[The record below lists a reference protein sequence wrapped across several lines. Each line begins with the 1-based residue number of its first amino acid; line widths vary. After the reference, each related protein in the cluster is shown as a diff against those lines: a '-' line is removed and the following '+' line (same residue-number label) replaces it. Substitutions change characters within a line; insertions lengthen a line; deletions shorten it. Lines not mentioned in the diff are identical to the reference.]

1 MSLVVPFEEIF
12 AQKQGL
18 LSNHSSWR
26 RVELGEICRILNGF
40 AFKSSLFNNEK
51 GFPVIR
57 IRDLSKGRAETLYNG
72 VFPPEYIVDNGDLLI
87 GMDGNFTCWEWSGG
101 KAGLNQRV
109 CKIMPNE
116 AFLNRKFLLYG
127 LNGYLKAIQDCT
139 SSVTV
144 GHLSSLDILRIPFPL
159 PPLNEQRRIVAK
171 LELLLSRVDACQQR
185 LARIPVILKRFRQAV
200 LAAACSGR
208 FTADWRE
215 KQGIG
220 EGDDLPE
227 GWRKSDIEMVSNS
240 LKYGTS
246 QKCTYENKGTPVLRI
261 PNIQDGTVNHS
272 DLKFAE
278 LPIKEMQQL
287 SLLPGDI
294 LVIRSNGSVSLVGK
308 SALVREAER
317 DFAYAGYLIR
327 IRPNRNIIQ
336 PEYLNLVLG
345 SYGVRLQIE
354 IPARSTSGVNNIN
367 SDELRA
373 LSFSLPPLPEQQEI
387 VRRVE
392 ALFTL
397 ADQLEARYAT
407 AQVQVDKLTQSILA
421 KAFRGE
427 LVPQDPSDEPAEK
440 LLERIRERQETV
452 AAQPRKK
459 KFPSVQAVQDSQPVS
474 ASPEQTVTTPPDLSK
489 TARKILRHMK
499 KSHTYTKHELTTAAI
514 LSTSEWNCAIRELKE
529 AGLVIQT
536 GDKRGAAYHKA

>member
-72 VFPPEYIVDNGDLLI
+72 DFPPEYIVDNSDLLI

-159 PPLNEQRRIVAK
+159 PPFNEQRRIVTK

-185 LARIPVILKRFRQAV
+185 LAQIPVILKRFRQAV

-208 FTADWRE
+208 LTADWRE
-215 KQGIG
+215 LNNLDDWEWSILSKQ
-220 EGDDLPE
+220 
-227 GWRKSDIEMVSNS
+227 DISIQTGPFGSALHKHDYVSNGIPLVNPMHIREGQIYPNANQS
-240 LKYGTS
+240 VSKNKLK
-246 QKCTYENKGTPVLRI
+246 
-261 PNIQDGTVNHS
+261 
-272 DLKFAE
+272 E
-278 LPIKEMQQL
+278 LTRYML
-287 SLLPGDI
+287 GPGDI
-294 LVIRSNGSVSLVGK
+294 VLGRRGEMGRAAVVRSSGLLCGTGSLFLRTTSEKVVPDFLCLLLRSPQTCAFLEEGSVGSTMTNLNQQIVGSLEFPIASPG
-308 SALVREAER
+308 
-317 DFAYAGYLIR
+317 
-327 IRPNRNIIQ
+327 
-336 PEYLNLVLG
+336 
-345 SYGVRLQIE
+345 
-354 IPARSTSGVNNIN
+354 
-367 SDELRA
+367 
-373 LSFSLPPLPEQQEI
+373 EQQEI

-392 ALFTL
+392 GLFKL
-397 ADQLEARYAT
+397 ADQLEARYTT
-407 AQVQVDKLTQSILA
+407 AQAQVDKLTQSILA

-427 LVPQDPSDEPAEK
+427 LVPQDPNDEPAEK
-440 LLERIRERQETV
+440 LLERIREQQETV
-452 AAQPRKK
+452 TAQPRKK
-459 KFPSVQAVQDSQPVS
+459 RSLPVQAVQDSQPVS
-474 ASPEQTVTTPPDLSK
+474 ASPEQPVTAPPDLSK

-499 KSHTYTKHELTTAAI
+499 KGHTYAKHELTTAAI
-514 LSTSEWNCAIRELKE
+514 LSTSEWNSAIRELKE
-529 AGLVIQT
+529 AGLVIQS
-536 GDKRGAAYHKA
+536 GDKRGASYSKP